1 MARFRKKKDINLGN
15 VSIGTGDVPSKV
27 DENVSSIKKRQKEI
41 EEDTAKK
48 IEEYR
53 KENPEAPN
61 TKKKSSSIEAPLK
74 MKRSIGSLDREY
86 VDIAKRYIGLPSGSK
101 PTIVELSKG
110 IIKLFEDNAKLY
122 KELTMLRES
131 LKAGVGASTRHSWE
145 QNSSWN

>member
-27 DENVSSIKKRQKEI
+27 DENASSIKKRQKEI

-53 KENPEAPN
+53 KENPEEPK
-61 TKKKSSSIEAPLK
+61 TKKSSSIKAPLK
-74 MKRSIGSLDREY
+74 MKRSIGSLDGEY
-86 VDIAKRYIGLPSGSK
+86 VDIAKRYLGLPSGSK

-131 LKAGVGASTRHSWE
+131 LKDGVRASTRHSWE